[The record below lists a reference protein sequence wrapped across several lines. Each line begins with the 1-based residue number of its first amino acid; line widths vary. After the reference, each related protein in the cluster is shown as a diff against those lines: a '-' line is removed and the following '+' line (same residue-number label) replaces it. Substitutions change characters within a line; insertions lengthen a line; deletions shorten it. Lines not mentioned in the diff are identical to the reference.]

1 MTPYE
6 LDRAMWEQIAR
17 ALIMIVRAIV
27 KRYALSMRVPEISG
41 D

>member
-17 ALIMIVRAIV
+17 ALIMIVMAII
-27 KRYALSMRVPEISG
+27 KRYNLNIKDPQL
-41 D
+41 